1 MSAPLIS
8 VIIPVYNTSEFL
20 PACLDSVIK
29 QSFAELEIICIDDGS
44 TDKSGDILRQY
55 AEQDIRIILHSQEN
69 LGASAAK
76 NRGLALSSG
85 EFLMIVDSDDI
96 LLPDALLKMYE
107 AIKRDEADI
116 VHGSYICR
124 HYATGQRYITT
135 ANRALKTESQVF
147 QTLLDRSA
155 LHDPWAKLFRKKLF
169 VDHDLSWSESIR
181 YSTDVLIVYQAFY
194 FARRL
199 RIIPDLVYEHTFLR
213 PCSLTNS
220 FSNETFVTDKVQT
233 RADIANFLRSQG
245 AWERYKDAIC
255 STNNRLFKNAL
266 LYRMIVL
273 AKGASPHS
281 IKNIVI
287 ACKNNLPEFIITEK
301 EIVRII
307 FRFLDE
313 NVFAIAGYSNV
324 ERMQIICYIKDYL
337 IELDLESI
345 GLTLKEEQIA
355 QDFDETYYA
364 NMNKRKFLAALQL
377 WREID
382 IWKRGGL
389 WLIRRLWSR

>member
-1 MSAPLIS
+1 
-8 VIIPVYNTSEFL
+8 
-20 PACLDSVIK
+20 
-29 QSFAELEIICIDDGS
+29 
-44 TDKSGDILRQY
+44 
-55 AEQDIRIILHSQEN
+55 
-69 LGASAAK
+69 
-76 NRGLALSSG
+76 
-85 EFLMIVDSDDI
+85 
-96 LLPDALLKMYE
+96 
-107 AIKRDEADI
+107 
-116 VHGSYICR
+116 
-124 HYATGQRYITT
+124 
-135 ANRALKTESQVF
+135 
-147 QTLLDRSA
+147 
-155 LHDPWAKLFRKKLF
+155 
-169 VDHDLSWSESIR
+169 
-181 YSTDVLIVYQAFY
+181 
-194 FARRL
+194 
-199 RIIPDLVYEHTFLR
+199 
-213 PCSLTNS
+213 
-220 FSNETFVTDKVQT
+220 
-233 RADIANFLRSQG
+233 
-245 AWERYKDAIC
+245 
-255 STNNRLFKNAL
+255 
-266 LYRMIVL
+266 MIVL